1 MTITKSTR
9 KKDIQRN
16 WHLFDVKGK
25 ILGRISTEIAL
36 KLIGKHKPYFV
47 HHLDCGD
54 NVVVINSSYV
64 VVTGKKRD
72 QKIYRQYSGYP
83 GGQKEKTYKQVLVE
97 HPERIVQQAVS
108 GMLPKNKL
116 RDVWLRRLYIF
127 SNEIHPYKNKF
138 VKD

>member
-1 MTITKSTR
+1 MTKTKSTR
-9 KKDIQRN
+9 KSEIQRN

-36 KLIGKHKPYFV
+36 KLIGKYKPYFV
-47 HHLDCGD
+47 HYLDCGD
-54 NVVVINSSYV
+54 NVVVINSSHV
-64 VVTGKKRD
+64 AVTGKKSD

-83 GGQKEKTYKQVLVE
+83 GGQKEKTFKQVLIE
-97 HPERIVQQAVS
+97 HPERIVKQAVS

-116 RDVWLRRLYIF
+116 RDAWLRRLYIF
-127 SNEIHPYKNKF
+127 PNEIHPYKNKF